1 MNPVL
6 YLAGF
11 HLSASVCPPNN
22 VVQMKG
28 NINVAIMFDRRR
40 ISSCTCTC
48 DSSASWCSHVVAVCL
63 FRIHQVIFTFP
74 LWVFKGTFTFEM
86 SFIPSWTNRFKPHP
100 HTRHLSWLTS
110 SPSNTIACLLAFARR
125 WTCFA
130 MTFSVEF
137 WRFGY
142 SKPYVMSDLIE
153 DIWKTSQARWK
164 LKIDSWQII

>member
-1 MNPVL
+1 MKKIESNPPPLGSGPVANDRVVKRGTLRCRVEFILNIFML

-63 FRIHQVIFTFP
+63 FRIHQV
-74 LWVFKGTFTFEM
+74 
-86 SFIPSWTNRFKPHP
+86 
-100 HTRHLSWLTS
+100 
-110 SPSNTIACLLAFARR
+110 
-125 WTCFA
+125 
-130 MTFSVEF
+130 
-137 WRFGY
+137 
-142 SKPYVMSDLIE
+142 
-153 DIWKTSQARWK
+153 
-164 LKIDSWQII
+164 